1 MFFVYHETIRRD
13 LKKRLIYVCRCD
25 EILKAKDVRVTHL
38 TSTVLSGGLEHRKIT
53 TRLIDEKFVSVM
65 GECVF
70 VKLWVNRLYLELY
83 VKLPPWEGF

>member
-1 MFFVYHETIRRD
+1 MFFVYHETISRE
-13 LKKRLIYVCRCD
+13 LKKSLIYECRCD
-25 EILKAKDVRVTHL
+25 EILKAKAVRVTRL

-70 VKLWVNRLYLELY
+70 VKL
-83 VKLPPWEGF
+83 